1 MEFVTLNSELKFPIP
16 DGFHVMDEEE
26 MSGMTMIAAG
36 PGVCLKDPE
45 RHMVVSVGYKIAGLL
60 TSKILSQKDIAEKS
74 EGTIR
79 QAMQPYH
86 YRPDGAGKREICR
99 LAADGFGYQYTA
111 EEADMYAETYVIKKG
126 KTFYYFHVYMRA
138 ALKEESMPVWEEM
151 LREAVWL

>member
-1 MEFVTLNSELKFPIP
+1 MERMTLNNELQFPVP

-45 RHMVVSVGYKIAGLL
+45 RHIVVSVGYKKAGLL
-60 TSKILSQKDIAEKS
+60 TSKMLSQKDIAEKS
-74 EGTIR
+74 EGSIR
-79 QAMQPYH
+79 QAMKPYS
-86 YRPDGAGKREICR
+86 YWPDGAGKRE
-99 LAADGFGYQYTA
+99 
-111 EEADMYAETYVIKKG
+111 TYVLKKG